1 MIADD
6 CAAAFIEET
15 ARWLA
20 EGTVTGLGEKEV
32 MRAANAAAYAV
43 INVLGIEGDDVIRT
57 HEATK
62 RFLEGRWPMLELMP
76 DGDSVREAIDF
87 GIGLHLLAAAIQQ
100 TLSEQQPKGHDDTQ
114 N

>member
-1 MIADD
+1 
-6 CAAAFIEET
+6 
-15 ARWLA
+15 
-20 EGTVTGLGEKEV
+20 
-32 MRAANAAAYAV
+32 
-43 INVLGIEGDDVIRT
+43 
-57 HEATK
+57 
-62 RFLEGRWPMLELMP
+62 MLELMP